1 MTLPD
6 SPGDKPALPRP
17 PADAAQTKY
26 RARRIA
32 LKAGLALGAL
42 IALYGAG
49 WYALAGR
56 FADGVRDFLAAQQ
69 GEGATVPPMGGQ
81 NIKIAYAD
89 IALGGFPGRL
99 EARLIA
105 PTATLGFAN
114 RTWIWRPARVAFSA
128 RPWSVARVTVDLSG
142 EHAVAP
148 ADASGLPRWK
158 AHARTLAVEARLAG
172 SSVAEFTLRGT
183 DFRLDDRTGGEQFA
197 FARLRADWHRAEIQS
212 ADSQPDHLRASQSF
226 EVLAEGIRMPP
237 TARLPLADQ
246 IARVF
251 VVGEVKGRLARETGT
266 DTLRRWRDDGGT
278 VELRRI
284 EGRWGALALGGE
296 GTLALDGAFQPVG
309 AFTARIEGF
318 SETLDA
324 LRASGAISGRDAL
337 TAKVVLTALARRE
350 GEGRPYLTLPVA
362 LQERRLY
369 VGPVALLTVP
379 ALPW

>member
-1 MTLPD
+1 MTMPD

-17 PADAAQTKY
+17 AADAAQTKY

-49 WYALAGR
+49 WTYLAGR
-56 FADGVRDFLAAQQ
+56 FADGVRGFLAAQQ
-69 GEGATVPPMGGQ
+69 GEGVTL
-81 NIKIAYAD
+81 AYAD

-99 EARLIA
+99 EAHLIA
-105 PTATLGFAN
+105 PTVTLRLAN
-114 RTWIWRPARVAFSA
+114 RTWIWRPPQVMFSA
-128 RPWSVARVTVDLSG
+128 RPWAMDRVTLDLSG

-148 ADASGLPRWK
+148 ADASGLPRLK
-158 AHARTLAVEARLAG
+158 AHARALSIEARLAG
-172 SSVAEFTLRGT
+172 ADVTQLVLRVS
-183 DFRLDDRTGGEQFA
+183 DFRLDSRSGREKFA
-197 FARLRADWHRAEIQS
+197 LARLRADWRRAEIQS
-212 ADSQPDHLRASQSF
+212 ADPQLDHLRASQSF

-237 TARLPLADQ
+237 AARLPLADQ

-251 VVGEVKGRLARETGT
+251 VAGEVKGRPALETGI
-266 DTLRRWRDDGGT
+266 DALRRWRDDGGT

-324 LRASGAISGRDAL
+324 LRASGAMSGRDAL